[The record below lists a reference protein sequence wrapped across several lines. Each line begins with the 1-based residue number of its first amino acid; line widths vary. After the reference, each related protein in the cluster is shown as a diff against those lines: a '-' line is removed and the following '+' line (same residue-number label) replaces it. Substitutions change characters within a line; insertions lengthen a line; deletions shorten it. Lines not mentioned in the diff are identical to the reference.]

1 MSLLGIQTRTA
12 IEALLAQHELTWTLV
27 ALASGENTAEAAAFG
42 ATEGDSALGD
52 GAPVADA
59 LFPVA
64 SVTKLATALA
74 VLRLAAAGSLELEDP
89 LSAHLPMAHSAVEG
103 VTLSTLLC
111 HTSGLPNDLK
121 PALVPYTMGLNWD
134 RLADACL
141 STALVRP
148 PGARVTYSNVGY
160 GLLALVVEQR
170 TRLPFATAIT
180 GLVLDPLGIE
190 GYLGVEPPRPP
201 ARVTGKLGE
210 HAGTDLEPFNS
221 LFWRSLSMPWAGLVT
236 TAAGALALVRAFLGQ
251 PPGFLPSEL
260 RRAATADQTDGLAGG
275 YTGLLEWEPCPWGLG
290 VELLGHKTPHM
301 LPPSISPD
309 SYGHSGY
316 SGALA
321 WADPQAEGGKGVAF
335 AILGGPRGF
344 SAWRTFWQ
352 PLVALLV
359 GGSSEVGEDR

>member
-1 MSLLGIQTRTA
+1 MPTIAAQPDAA
-12 IEALLAQHELTWTLV
+12 IHTLLAQHGLPWTLI
-27 ALASGENTAEAAAFG
+27 ALASGGEAPHSTLYGGEDADKRAG
-42 ATEGDSALGD
+42 T
-52 GAPVADA
+52 DA

-74 VLRLAAAGSLELEDP
+74 VLRLVAVGSLGVNDP
-89 LSAHLPMAHSAVEG
+89 LSAHLPQAQAAVEG
-103 VTLSTLLC
+103 VTLASLLC
-111 HTSGLPNDLK
+111 HTSGLPNDLA
-121 PALVPYTMGLNWD
+121 PALVPYAPDLNWG

-141 STALVRP
+141 STPLVRP
-148 PGARVTYSNVGY
+148 PGAKVTYSNVGY

-170 TRLPFATAIT
+170 TGLPFATALT

-210 HAGTDLEPFNS
+210 HAGTELEPFNS
-221 LFWRSLSMPWAGLVT
+221 PFWRSLSMPWAGLVT
-236 TAAGALALVRAFLGQ
+236 TATGALALVRAYLGQ
-251 PPGFLPSEL
+251 PSDFLPESL
-260 RRAATADQTDGLAGG
+260 RQAATADQTGGLAGG

-290 VELLGHKTPHM
+290 VELLGHKSPHM
-301 LPPSISPD
+301 LPSSLSPL

-321 WADPQAEGGKGVAF
+321 WADPQAHGGSGIAF
-335 AILGGPRGF
+335 AILGGPRSF

-352 PLVALLV
+352 PLAALLIAAAAE
-359 GGSSEVGEDR
+359 GGAGAR